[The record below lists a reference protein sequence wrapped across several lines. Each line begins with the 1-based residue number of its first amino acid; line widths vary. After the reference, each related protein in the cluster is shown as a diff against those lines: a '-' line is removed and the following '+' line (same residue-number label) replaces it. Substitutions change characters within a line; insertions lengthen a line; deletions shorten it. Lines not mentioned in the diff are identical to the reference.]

1 MSKMFK
7 EPFFRF
13 LLTLIPGILFSS
25 WLIRYLYPIQFVPQ
39 SLFFSQIIGS
49 SAYIPIFLIY
59 ILGFLDLVLI
69 WIIGRMLFK
78 NNIAYLPVLIFGI
91 SPWFIYS
98 VISGSFYVYLLSL
111 ILVNTISLFLI
122 KLNNKKLSKV
132 LFLISTIL
140 ILYSSFLMFF
150 VYPLLIIGFFLL
162 NKEIFDKAKSY
173 LIFSCI
179 LLLPM
184 LFFIFKNPLSIQNLY
199 HTQVS
204 VLSDPG
210 HINTVNMFRGESAE
224 KGFRYISK
232 FFENKYL
239 YLSKYLILKSLKSL
253 SPVIFFTPNEKLLG
267 FSFSPPIYIGFIVPF
282 LYGLISI
289 VKSSKHRKYLF
300 LSFLLVLPSIFSQ
313 QAVDLNRLLIFA
325 PVVLFIISFGFN
337 NINYKKHKP
346 LFIVLVSLI
355 LIQFLVTISD
365 ISLREYP
372 RFQNIY
378 GSYNLQV
385 GKQ

>member
-1 MSKMFK
+1 MNKLLK

-13 LLTLIPGILFSS
+13 LLTLIPGIFFAS
-25 WLIRYLYPIQFVPQ
+25 WLIRYFYPIQFAPQ
-39 SLFFSQIIGS
+39 SLFFFQIIGS
-49 SAYIPIFLIY
+49 SVNIPTFLIY
-59 ILGFLDLVLI
+59 ILGFLDLFLI

-78 NNIAYLPVLIFGI
+78 NNIIYLPVLIFGI

-111 ILVNTISLFLI
+111 ILVNAILLFLI
-122 KLNNKKLSKV
+122 KLNKKFSRT
-132 LFLISTIL
+132 LFLISTIV
-140 ILYSSFLMFF
+140 ILYSSFLMLF
-150 VYPLLIIGFFLL
+150 VYPLLILGFFLL
-162 NKEIFDKAKSY
+162 NKEIFNKAKLY
-173 LIFSCI
+173 LVFCCI

-184 LFFIFKNPLSIQNLY
+184 LFFVFKNPLSIQNLY
-199 HTQVS
+199 HAQVS

-210 HINTVNMFRGESAE
+210 HINTVNMFRGESTE
-224 KGFRYISK
+224 KGFKYISK

-239 YLSKYLILKSLKSL
+239 YLSRYLILKSLKSL

-282 LYGLISI
+282 LYGLILMLKLSNL
-289 VKSSKHRKYLF
+289 RKYLF

-313 QAVDLNRLLIFA
+313 KAVDLNRLLIFA
-325 PVVLFIISFGFN
+325 PVVVFIISYGFK

-346 LFIVLVSLI
+346 I
-355 LIQFLVTISD
+355 LIALVALIIIQFIVTISD

-372 RFQNIY
+372 RFQSIY

>member
-1 MSKMFK
+1 MSKLLK

-13 LLTLIPGILFSS
+13 LLTLVPGIFFAS

-39 SLFFSQIIGS
+39 SLFFFQIIGS
-49 SAYIPIFLIY
+49 SVNIPTFLIY
-59 ILGFLDLVLI
+59 ILGFLNLFFI
-69 WIIGRMLFK
+69 WIIGRILFK

-111 ILVNTISLFLI
+111 ILVNAISLLLI
-122 KLNNKKLSKV
+122 KLNKKFSRT

-140 ILYSSFLMFF
+140 ILYSSFLMLF
-150 VYPLLIIGFFLL
+150 VYPLLIFGFFLL
-162 NKEIFDKAKSY
+162 NKEIFDKAKLY
-173 LIFSCI
+173 LVFSCI

-184 LFFIFKNPLSIQNLY
+184 LFFVFKNPLSIQNLY

-210 HINTVNMFRGESAE
+210 HINTVNMFRGESTE
-224 KGFRYISK
+224 KGFKYISK

-267 FSFSPPIYIGFIVPF
+267 FSFSPPIYVGLIIPF
-282 LYGLISI
+282 LYGFISI
-289 VKSSKHRKYLF
+289 FKSSVLRRYLF
-300 LSFLLVLPSIFSQ
+300 LSFLLALPSILSQ
-313 QAVDLNRLLIFA
+313 RAVDLNRLLIFS
-325 PVVLFIISFGFN
+325 PVVVFIISFGLS
-337 NINYKKHKP
+337 NINYKKYKP
-346 LFIVLVSLI
+346 LLI
-355 LIQFLVTISD
+355 LLIGLITIQFLVTISD

-378 GSYNLQV
+378 GKYNFQI